1 MSEVTDKERYLL
13 YTGLACLEREIQKQH
28 KGLSGT
34 TDPMLIKYM
43 QDIVDGCEFTKKKI
57 CELLEK

>member
-1 MSEVTDKERYLL
+1 MTDEEKTLL
-13 YTGLACLEREIQKQH
+13 YIGLASLEREIQKQH

-34 TDPMLIKYM
+34 TDPMLQEYM

-57 CELLEK
+57 SELFTK

>member
-1 MSEVTDKERYLL
+1 MTDQERILL

-28 KGLSGT
+28 KGLLGT
-34 TDPMLIKYM
+34 TDSMLREYM

-57 CELLEK
+57 CELFGK